1 MAFEVADVC
10 CRVLDWE
17 ESCFTYAAGYYFML
31 LDKLCEMSKDT
42 SFAERKV
49 QLMEELVIRIEAG
62 KSEDCSIPNQYARNL
77 ALLTLAKYWQPDS
90 SEALQKLVRMVRL
103 RLFNT
108 EMMGFLGPEMS
119 VSSSLSV
126 TFLLSSC
133 AYIGVRF
140 HEELSQS
147 VQKILEEFIEV
158 LESNKGPEAIIE
170 LSYKIIGIVNRAKQ
184 EGQEH
189 IDQFDLVLD
198 QKKGISIVEDSF
210 FQDSLHAALNIFSEP
225 GTKYETIVPEKP
237 MQLLKIKQT
246 ASEMNWRCL
255 EMQEITGLADPIRVW
270 CNNVIYPSY
279 SLVVFCFKAYN
290 STKFEL
296 QNIKFQYLISQNL
309 KFGLKQPR
317 SSSVSSLSTEDSFE
331 FKVRAIIKDSGQV
344 SISLKVSVEGDS
356 FPEESAQYNT
366 LIYSVPFP
374 RLLLKDTSSSHS
386 VSHFLS
392 LWTRLV
398 YGDLA
403 QCSMGSIE
411 SVRHK
416 VGKYMQEALYVEE
429 FGSFKLGWQA
439 ANLQGDRVVLY
450 ISGSRNSRNVR
461 TEVKDFK
468 SLKLFD
474 DKQVFG
480 NLFARVK

>member
-1 MAFEVADVC
+1 M
-10 CRVLDWE
+10 
-17 ESCFTYAAGYYFML
+17 
-31 LDKLCEMSKDT
+31 
-42 SFAERKV
+42 
-49 QLMEELVIRIEAG
+49 
-62 KSEDCSIPNQYARNL
+62 
-77 ALLTLAKYWQPDS
+77 
-90 SEALQKLVRMVRL
+90 
-103 RLFNT
+103 
-108 EMMGFLGPEMS
+108 
-119 VSSSLSV
+119 
-126 TFLLSSC
+126 
-133 AYIGVRF
+133 
-140 HEELSQS
+140 
-147 VQKILEEFIEV
+147 
-158 LESNKGPEAIIE
+158 
-170 LSYKIIGIVNRAKQ
+170 
-184 EGQEH
+184 
-189 IDQFDLVLD
+189 
-198 QKKGISIVEDSF
+198 
-210 FQDSLHAALNIFSEP
+210 
-225 GTKYETIVPEKP
+225 
-237 MQLLKIKQT
+237 
-246 ASEMNWRCL
+246 
-255 EMQEITGLADPIRVW
+255 
-270 CNNVIYPSY
+270 
-279 SLVVFCFKAYN
+279 FCFKAYN

-356 FPEESAQYNT
+356 FPEETAQYNT

-411 SVRHK
+411 GVREK

-450 ISGSRNSRNVR
+450 VSGSRNSRNVR
-461 TEVKDFK
+461 TEVRTSSHSN
-468 SLKLFD
+468 SLMINRSLEAFLQELSEGEL
-474 DKQVFG
+474 QVI
-480 NLFARVK
+480 R